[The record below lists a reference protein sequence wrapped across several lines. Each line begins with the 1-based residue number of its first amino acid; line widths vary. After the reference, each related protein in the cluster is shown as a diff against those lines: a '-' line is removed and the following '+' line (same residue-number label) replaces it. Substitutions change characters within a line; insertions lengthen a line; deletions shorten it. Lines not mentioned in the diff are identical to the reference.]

1 VLIAL
6 TAQSL
11 GQRTDSIMADNTLI
25 IRQAQVCM
33 PDGQMRLGD
42 VLVRDRLIEQVADRI
57 EITADQELDGRG
69 LTLLPGVIDPQVHFR
84 EPGLKLVFGAV

>member
-11 GQRTDSIMADNTLI
+11 DRITDSIMADNTLI
-25 IRQAQVCM
+25 ICQSQVCM
-33 PDGQMRLGD
+33 PD
-42 VLVRDRLIEQVADRI
+42 VLVRDQLIKQVADRI

-69 LTLLPGVIDPQVHFR
+69 LTLLPGAIDPQVHFR
-84 EPGLKLVFGAV
+84 ELGLEHKAY